1 MTDASLCTQPV
12 RVLTRGRLSSSQ
24 LPVLVVKPL
33 QGPGP
38 GPGPGPGRVL
48 VNLLSCRVRMN
59 FALLTSRPERETFIK
74 TV

>member
-38 GPGPGPGRVL
+38 GPGPGQVL
-48 VNLLSCRVRMN
+48 VNLVSRRVRMN
-59 FALLTSRPERETFIK
+59 FALLTSRPERETFSK

>member
-38 GPGPGPGRVL
+38 GPGPGQVL
-48 VNLLSCRVRMN
+48 VNLLSRRVRMN
-59 FALLTSRPERETFIK
+59 FALLTSRPEWETFSK